1 MKINFSIFTHF
12 LHLNLPQKTVKV
24 LTLYRAGALVVVMMD
39 GSITK
44 QIVPHVSA
52 CSWSRSSSLSLCLP
66 TCPENMDHVKHINIA
81 LEAGVVVLYSFSSG
95 GGNTEKIC
103 GDWFLCYKIWFWMWN
118 VTGSWIWGW
127 GVRRWN
133 WWCVLCVTLALPRA
147 PSNNPQEAPRSQIE
161 MQIVFVFQLM
171 FAKLNHLLLLGLF
184 ANRVVVPKWINILK
198 LREP

>member
-24 LTLYRAGALVVVMMD
+24 LSLYWTGADEGVLVVVMMD

-44 QIVPHVSA
+44 QIVPRVSA
-52 CSWSRSSSLSLCLP
+52 CSWSGSSSLSLCLP

-103 GDWFLCYKIWFWMWN
+103 GD
-118 VTGSWIWGW
+118 
-127 GVRRWN
+127 
-133 WWCVLCVTLALPRA
+133 
-147 PSNNPQEAPRSQIE
+147 
-161 MQIVFVFQLM
+161 
-171 FAKLNHLLLLGLF
+171 
-184 ANRVVVPKWINILK
+184 
-198 LREP
+198 